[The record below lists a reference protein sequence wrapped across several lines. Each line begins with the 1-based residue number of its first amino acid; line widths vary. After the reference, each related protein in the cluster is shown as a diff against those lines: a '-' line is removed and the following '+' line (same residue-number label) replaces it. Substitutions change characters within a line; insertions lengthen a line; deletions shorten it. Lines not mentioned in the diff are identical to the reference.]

1 MWRGLIFAIIL
12 CRGTLFGLST
22 VQLTSPQKVRGL
34 RFLGRLESIN
44 SAHKTLI
51 VKHGHIQGYA
61 ERGIG
66 VYKVDDE
73 TVLGRL
79 RPGDDISAT
88 VFPNDQTLYK
98 IHVVY
103 RRGQPRKAVKKTALF
118 RDVAENRDSAVE
130 REKRSQPLA
139 TFETM
144 LQFEHRDRVR
154 TFRSVIPPNGRPTW
168 HPSTS
173 PERRNMVS
181 RA

>member
-139 TFETM
+139 TFETT

-154 TFRSVIPPNGRPTW
+154 TFRSVPPNGRPTW

>member
-1 MWRGLIFAIIL
+1 
-12 CRGTLFGLST
+12 
-22 VQLTSPQKVRGL
+22 
-34 RFLGRLESIN
+34 LGRLESIN
-44 SAHKTLI
+44 SARKTLV

-103 RRGQPRKAVKKTALF
+103 RRAQPRKAVKNTALF
-118 RDVAENRDSAVE
+118 RDVAEDRDSAVE
-130 REKRSQPLA
+130 REKSSQPLA
-139 TFETM
+139 TFETA
-144 LQFEHRDRVR
+144 LEFEHRNKQGPFV
-154 TFRSVIPPNGRPTW
+154 P
-168 HPSTS
+168 
-173 PERRNMVS
+173 
-181 RA
+181 